1 MLPSVN
7 RSPWVCWNSD
17 DNDLS
22 KLLRPDLTS
31 CQESRKYDSL
41 YRFMARNMG
50 QDFATV
56 KRLANR
62 IGKRTF

>member
-1 MLPSVN
+1 MPPHARYFGCQRCHELTY
-7 RSPWVCWNSD
+7 
-17 DNDLS
+17 
-22 KLLRPDLTS
+22 TS

-62 IGKRTF
+62 IGEGTL